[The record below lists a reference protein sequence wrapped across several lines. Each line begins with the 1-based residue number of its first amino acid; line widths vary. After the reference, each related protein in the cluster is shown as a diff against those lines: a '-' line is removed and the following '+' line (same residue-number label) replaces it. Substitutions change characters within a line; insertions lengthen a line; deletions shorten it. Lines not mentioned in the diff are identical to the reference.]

1 MFPKEEEPSY
11 NSLAFFMPIKLE
23 ELYFFCLMCYI
34 EELKYRGLTYIKEA
48 IMINKNTLNRT
59 TQLKNLIIYKRT
71 FK

>member
-1 MFPKEEEPSY
+1 
-11 NSLAFFMPIKLE
+11 MPIKLE